1 MEELSCTL
9 PDRFWY
15 PLGLWLGLEER
26 VLRDQLYCLRWE
38 LEGILQP
45 QFYGSDSKK
54 SVLDTFQDC
63 LIRQTALPKLITES
77 LYQQIIKDSYM
88 TMKKANEVVEQIE
101 DSNKESVRSCLHGM
115 LIKREETITM
125 ALVKIGL
132 EDTAEELKGQQ

>member
-26 VLRDQLYCLRWE
+26 VLRDQLYGLIQE

-45 QFYGSDSKK
+45 QFYGSDLKK

-63 LIRQTALPKLITES
+63 LIRQTELPELIPES
-77 LYQQIIKDSYM
+77 LYQQIIKDGYM
-88 TMKKANEVVEQIE
+88 TMKNGNEVVEEIE
-101 DSNKESVRSCLHGM
+101 DSNKESVRSCLQDM
-115 LIKREETITM
+115 LLKREKIITS

-132 EDTAEELKGQQ
+132 KDKAEELKGQQ